1 MATQALSAYGTLLKR
16 GDGGAPETF
25 TTVPEVRSI
34 SGPSTETDEAEVT
47 THSSA
52 AAGAYREFILTLID
66 AGSIEFD
73 LNYVPSDAVHQNIR
87 SDFASRAKRNWQ
99 LVLPGNAQTI
109 SFSGYVKT
117 FSLEFPTDDAVTASV
132 SIRLTGGVTFS

>member
-34 SGPSTETDEAEVT
+34 SGPTMETDEADVT

-52 AAGAYREFILTLID
+52 ASGAFREFILTLID
-66 AGSIEFD
+66 AGTVEFD
-73 LNYVPSDAVHQNIR
+73 INYVPTDAIHLGLRN
-87 SDFASRAKRNWQ
+87 DFLNRTKRNFQ
-99 LVLPGNAQTI
+99 LVLPGAVQTI
-109 SFSGYVKT
+109 SFAAYVKT
-117 FSLEFPTDDAVTASV
+117 IPFEFPVDDAITQK
-132 SIRLTGGVTFS
+132 LTLRCTGAPTFS

>member
-34 SGPSTETDEAEVT
+34 SGPTMETDEADVT

-52 AAGAYREFILTLID
+52 AAGAFREFILTLID
-66 AGSIEFD
+66 AGTVEFD
-73 LNYVPSDAVHQNIR
+73 INYVPTDAVHLGLRN
-87 SDFASRAKRNWQ
+87 DFLARTKRNWQ
-99 LVLPGNAQTI
+99 LVLPGGVQTI
-109 SFSGYVKT
+109 SFSAYVKT
-117 FSLEFPTDDAVTASV
+117 APFEFPVDDAITQK
-132 SIRLTGGVTFS
+132 LTLRCTGAPTFS